1 MCRKSGNCVRHG
13 GIQRLMAAFLMLT
26 VLPASAAT
34 PASGE
39 VIDRIVA
46 IVNDDIISL
55 YELNRVLKPYA
66 DRIKAVG
73 YPDDKER
80 EMLYKVRQDLINQLI
95 DQKLTDQELER
106 SNISISEAEIDEA
119 IERIKEK
126 NYYTQEEF
134 ETALRQEGYTLEEYR
149 NRIREQIL
157 RSKLVNVRVKSKI
170 VITDEDIRNYYETNE
185 DEYKTIK
192 KYHLRNILLSVSMFA
207 GDAEKAAIRQKM
219 EAIVAQFHNGVPF
232 PELAR
237 AYSQSPLAE
246 EGGDLGAFSLADISR
261 DLRPHIADLKAGE
274 ISDIID
280 TEQGFQVFY
289 IDEIELVQGKSLEE
303 ASAEIQEKLYNDI
316 VNSSFRSWLSELREN
331 SHIKII
337 Q

>member
-1 MCRKSGNCVRHG
+1 MIPVFA
-13 GIQRLMAAFLMLT
+13 LALT
-26 VLPASAAT
+26 LTASVTVAVPAASA
-34 PASGE
+34 E

-46 IVNDDIISL
+46 VVNDDIISL
-55 YELNRVLKPYA
+55 YELNRAMAPYA
-66 DRIKAVG
+66 QRIKAAG
-73 YPDDKER
+73 YPEETQR
-80 EMLYKVRQDLINQLI
+80 EMLYKVRQDLVNQLI

-106 SNISISEAEIDEA
+106 SSISVSEKEVDEA

-126 NYYTQEEF
+126 NYYTHEEF
-134 ETALRQEGYTLEEYR
+134 EAALKREGYMIDEYR
-149 NRIREQIL
+149 KQIREQIL
-157 RSKLVNVRVKSKI
+157 RSKLVNVKVKSKI

-185 DEYKTIK
+185 DEYKTVK
-192 KYHLRNILLSVSMFA
+192 KYHLRNILLTVSLFA
-207 GDAEKAAIRQKM
+207 NDREKAAIRRKM
-219 EAIVAQFHNGVPF
+219 EAIVAQFRAGAPF

-237 AYSQSPLAE
+237 THSQSPLAE
-246 EGGDLGAFSLADISR
+246 EGGDLGAFAITDISR

-289 IDEIELVQGKSLEE
+289 VEDIKAVEGKSLED

-316 VNSSFRSWLSELREN
+316 VNASFKNWLTELREN

-337 Q
+337 Y